1 MTMTEWAE
9 NEVKIACKKEAPDRK
24 DGEWDYG
31 CACYESALKAYKS
44 LMDDNHSGFSF
55 GMTKNIL
62 IRLMN
67 HQPLTPIED
76 TDDMWNGVSDGVYQ
90 CKRMSSLFKH
100 VDNGKIRYSDND
112 RIIFFDGDISCH
124 SSFVNHMFNE
134 MFPITMPYYPS
145 IYRYE
150 VYGRTYFVD
159 DNGVEIEKPGEFNVR
174 EIYYYITPERERVE
188 FHKKYVEDENGEFV
202 EVKE

>member
-9 NEVKIACKKEAPDRK
+9 NEIKIACKKEAPDRK

-44 LMDDNHSGFSF
+44 LMDDKHSGFSF

-62 IRLMN
+62 IRLLN
-67 HQPLTPIED
+67 NQPLTPIED
-76 TDDMWNGVSDGVYQ
+76 TDDMWNEVGKGVYQ

-100 VDNGKIRYSDND
+100 VDNGKIRYSDNE
-112 RIIFFDGDISCH
+112 RIIFFDGDISCY
-124 SSFVNHMFNE
+124 SSFVKTIFNE
-134 MFPITMPYYPS
+134 MFPIVMPYYPS

-159 DNGVEIEKPGEFNVR
+159 ENGVEIDKPGEYNVR